1 MKLLKNSFIHIF
13 SVLLLLI
20 IATFPLVI
28 FNMGDRVA
36 INFEGIFEEMKQFFS
51 GLFTGSSFYYEQGD
65 RIRSILTD
73 ISRYFKFSFFYLF
86 WSSSIILL
94 LSFILGIYFWRQS
107 NKLLNNFLGFL
118 GMIPDFIFISILQIL
133 VVIFYQK
140 TGVRL
145 AKVATPSTEDP
156 AILLPLITLVL
167 IPLIYIVR
175 TLNERTQD
183 VLREDYIL
191 TAISKGIKKR
201 NIYLYHVTTNVT
213 PFLKA
218 DLHKILAIMISN
230 LFIVEYLFNTGG
242 ITALL
247 FQHQMKF
254 GYQYNLVIFC
264 FFALFLLYVLL
275 FFYLKMLILLVER
288 ILRHD

>member
-1 MKLLKNSFIHIF
+1 
-13 SVLLLLI
+13 
-20 IATFPLVI
+20 
-28 FNMGDRVA
+28 MGDRVE
-36 INFEGIFEEMKQFFS
+36 IQFHVILVEIRQFFS
-51 GLFTGSSFYYEQGD
+51 GLFTGSSYYYELGD
-65 RIRSILTD
+65 RTRSLFTD
-73 ISRYFKFSFFYLF
+73 LSRYINSSFFYLF
-86 WSSSIILL
+86 WSSLIVLV
-94 LSFILGIYFWRQS
+94 LSFIFGIYFWKKS
-107 NKLLNNFLGFL
+107 DKVLNNFLGFL
-118 GMIPDFIFISILQIL
+118 GMIPDFILITILQFSVAFI
-133 VVIFYQK
+133 YQK
-140 TGVRL
+140 TGVKL
-145 AKVATPSTEDP
+145 AKVASSSTEDP
-156 AILLPLITLVL
+156 AILLPLFTLVL
-167 IPLIYIVR
+167 IPLLYTVR

-201 NIYLYHVTTNVT
+201 KIYLYHVTSNVT

-264 FFALFLLYVLL
+264 FFALFLLYVIL

>member
-1 MKLLKNSFIHIF
+1 
-13 SVLLLLI
+13 
-20 IATFPLVI
+20 
-28 FNMGDRVA
+28 MGDRVG
-36 INFEGIFEEMKQFFS
+36 IDFGGIFEEIGQFFS
-51 GLFTGSSFYYEQGD
+51 GLFSGSSFYYEQGD
-65 RIRSILTD
+65 RVRNLLVD
-73 ISRYFKFSFFYLF
+73 MPRYFKSSFFYLF
-86 WSSSIILL
+86 WSSFIVLILAFL
-94 LSFILGIYFWRQS
+94 LGIFFWKKS
-107 NKLLNNFLGFL
+107 DKLLNNFFGFF
-118 GMIPDFIFISILQIL
+118 GMIPDFILISLLQLFVVFI
-133 VVIFYQK
+133 YQK

-145 AKVATPSTEDP
+145 AQVASLSTEDP
-156 AILLPLITLVL
+156 AILLPLITLIL

-191 TAISKGIKKR
+191 TAISKGLKKKS
-201 NIYLYHVTTNVT
+201 IYLYHVTTNVT
-213 PFLKA
+213 PFFKA

-264 FFALFLLYVLL
+264 FLALFILYVILY
-275 FFYLKMLILLVER
+275 FFLKLLILLVER